1 MTDEPFLPR
10 YLIRQG
16 TSGLMVWD
24 RHAKGPAKLNGQPAI
39 GLEPRR
45 SDTRGSIA
53 DAPAWSVHQ
62 S

>member
-39 GLEPRR
+39 GLTEEQAVKIKEQLT
-45 SDTRGSIA
+45 SSSAA
-53 DAPAWSVHQ
+53 DG
-62 S
+62 